1 MRYPTRKPN
10 ALPPKTKT
18 IQKFS
23 NGGNVRE
30 ERLDERLERLL
41 YEYEDGPKPKHYDD
55 PRIIDSE
62 NFKRRPVPFNNNDS
76 STFPSNRNQRQRMNT
91 WELMLE
97 TAKGNPKEMKEI
109 RSVLR
114 DAYKSNPKSLTTQEL
129 KMIWQYKSPKP
140 VEEKPIIN
148 TSFDNLKIIN
158 QIIER
163 QKPKEVAAAAPIRKP
178 VQRGGLDAD
187 FVQEKL
193 TIGKVLNGE
202 KF

>member
-55 PRIIDSE
+55 PNIIDHE
-62 NFKRRPVPFNNNDS
+62 NFKQRPVPFNNNDN

-91 WELMLE
+91 LDLMLE

-114 DAYKSNPKSLTTQEL
+114 DAYKSNPKNLTTQEL
-129 KMIWQYKSPKP
+129 KMIGKYKSPTP
-140 VEEKPIIN
+140 VEDKPIIN

>member
-1 MRYPTRKPN
+1 MKFKTRKPN
-10 ALPPKTKT
+10 AVPPGRRI
-18 IQKFS
+18 IQKFGM
-23 NGGNVRE
+23 GGKVRQE
-30 ERLDERLERLL
+30 DMQERLERLL

-55 PRIIDSE
+55 PNIIDHE
-62 NFKRRPVPFNNNDS
+62 NFKQRPVPFNNNDS

-114 DAYKSNPKSLTTQEL
+114 DAYKSNPKNLTTQEL
-129 KMIWQYKSPKP
+129 KMIGKYKSPTP
-140 VEEKPIIN
+140 VEDKPIIN

-163 QKPKEVAAAAPIRKP
+163 QKPKEVAAAAPIKKP
-178 VQRGGLDAD
+178 VVRGGLDAD

-193 TIGKVLNGE
+193 TIGKVLNG
-202 KF
+202 KI

>member
-55 PRIIDSE
+55 PNIIDHE
-62 NFKRRPVPFNNNDS
+62 NFKQRPVPFNNNDS

-91 WELMLE
+91 WDLMLE

-129 KMIWQYKSPKP
+129 KMIGQYKSPKP

>member
-1 MRYPTRKPN
+1 MKFKTRKPN
-10 ALPPKTKT
+10 AVPTGRRI
-18 IQKFS
+18 IQKFGM
-23 NGGNVRE
+23 GGKVRQE
-30 ERLDERLERLL
+30 DMQERLERLL

-55 PRIIDSE
+55 PNIIDHE
-62 NFKRRPVPFNNNDS
+62 NFKQRPVPFNNNDS

-91 WELMLE
+91 WDLMLE

-114 DAYKSNPKSLTTQEL
+114 DAYKSNPKNLTTQEL
-129 KMIWQYKSPKP
+129 KMIGKYKSPTP
-140 VEEKPIIN
+140 VEDKPIIN

-187 FVQEKL
+187 LVQEKL

>member
-1 MRYPTRKPN
+1 MKFKTRKPN
-10 ALPPKTKT
+10 AVPPGRRI
-18 IQKFS
+18 IQKF
-23 NGGNVRE
+23 GMCGKVRQE
-30 ERLDERLERLL
+30 DMQERLERLL

-55 PRIIDSE
+55 PNIIDHE
-62 NFKRRPVPFNNNDS
+62 NFKQRPVPFNNNDS

-91 WELMLE
+91 WDLMLE

-114 DAYKSNPKSLTTQEL
+114 DAYKSNPKNLTTQEL
-129 KMIWQYKSPKP
+129 KMIGKYKSPTP
-140 VEEKPIIN
+140 VEDKPIIN

-163 QKPKEVAAAAPIRKP
+163 QKPKEVAAAAPIKKP
-178 VQRGGLDAD
+178 VVRGGLDAD

-193 TIGKVLNGE
+193 TIGKILNG
-202 KF
+202 KI

>member
-1 MRYPTRKPN
+1 M
-10 ALPPKTKT
+10 
-18 IQKFS
+18 
-23 NGGNVRE
+23 
-30 ERLDERLERLL
+30 
-41 YEYEDGPKPKHYDD
+41 
-55 PRIIDSE
+55 
-62 NFKRRPVPFNNNDS
+62 
-76 STFPSNRNQRQRMNT
+76 STFTAEND
-91 WELMLE
+91 E
-97 TAKGNPKEMKEI
+97 TAEYKMP
-109 RSVLR
+109 SVTT
-114 DAYKSNPKSLTTQEL
+114 LTHATKL
-129 KMIWQYKSPKP
+129 AI
-140 VEEKPIIN
+140 VEDKPIIN

>member
-1 MRYPTRKPN
+1 MKFKTRKPN
-10 ALPPKTKT
+10 AVPPGRRI
-18 IQKFS
+18 IQKFGM
-23 NGGNVRE
+23 GGKVRQE
-30 ERLDERLERLL
+30 DMQERLERLL

-55 PRIIDSE
+55 PNIIDHE
-62 NFKRRPVPFNNNDS
+62 NFKQRPVPFNNNDS

-91 WELMLE
+91 WDLMLE

-129 KMIWQYKSPKP
+129 KMIGQYKSPKP

-148 TSFDNLKIIN
+148 TSFENLKIIN
-158 QIIER
+158 DIIER
-163 QKPKEVAAAAPIRKP
+163 QKPKEVAAAAPIKKP
-178 VQRGGLDAD
+178 VVRGGLAAD

-193 TIGKVLNGE
+193 TIGKILNG
-202 KF
+202 KI

>member
-129 KMIWQYKSPKP
+129 KMIGQYKSPKP

-163 QKPKEVAAAAPIRKP
+163 QKPKEIAAAAPIRKP

>member
-1 MRYPTRKPN
+1 MKFKTRKPN
-10 ALPPKTKT
+10 AVPPGRRI
-18 IQKFS
+18 IQKFGM
-23 NGGNVRE
+23 GGKVRQE
-30 ERLDERLERLL
+30 DMQERLERLL
-41 YEYEDGPKPKHYDD
+41 YEYEDGPKPKHYDA
-55 PRIIDSE
+55 PNIIDHE
-62 NFKRRPVPFNNNDS
+62 NFKQRPVPFKNNDS

-91 WELMLE
+91 WDLMLE

-129 KMIWQYKSPKP
+129 KMIGQYKSPKP

-163 QKPKEVAAAAPIRKP
+163 QKPKEVAAAAPIKKP
-178 VQRGGLDAD
+178 VVRGGLDAD
-187 FVQEKL
+187 FTQEKL

>member
-1 MRYPTRKPN
+1 MKFKTRKPN
-10 ALPPKTKT
+10 AVPPGRKI
-18 IQKFS
+18 IQKFGM
-23 NGGNVRE
+23 GGKVRPE
-30 ERLDERLERLL
+30 DMQERLERLL

-55 PRIIDSE
+55 PNIIDHE

-129 KMIWQYKSPKP
+129 KMIGQYKSPKP

-163 QKPKEVAAAAPIRKP
+163 QKPKEVAAAAPIKKP
-178 VQRGGLDAD
+178 VVRGGLDAD
-187 FVQEKL
+187 FTQEKL
-193 TIGKVLNGE
+193 TIGKVLNG
-202 KF
+202 KI

>member
-1 MRYPTRKPN
+1 MRCPTRKPN

-62 NFKRRPVPFNNNDS
+62 NFKKRPVPFNNNDS

-129 KMIWQYKSPKP
+129 KMIGQYKSPKP

-148 TSFDNLKIIN
+148 TSFENLKIIN
-158 QIIER
+158 DIIER
-163 QKPKEVAAAAPIRKP
+163 QKPKEVAAAAPIKKP
-178 VQRGGLDAD
+178 VVRGGLDAD
-187 FVQEKL
+187 FTQEKL
-193 TIGKVLNGE
+193 TIGKVLNG
-202 KF
+202 KI

>member
-1 MRYPTRKPN
+1 MKFKTRKPN
-10 ALPPKTKT
+10 AVPPGRRI
-18 IQKFS
+18 IQKFGM
-23 NGGNVRE
+23 GGKVRQE
-30 ERLDERLERLL
+30 DMQERLERLL

-55 PRIIDSE
+55 PNIIDHE
-62 NFKRRPVPFNNNDS
+62 NFKQRPVPFNNNDS

-91 WELMLE
+91 WDLMLE

-129 KMIWQYKSPKP
+129 KMIGQYKSPKP

-163 QKPKEVAAAAPIRKP
+163 QKPKEVAAAAPIKKP
-178 VQRGGLDAD
+178 VVRGGLDAD

-193 TIGKVLNGE
+193 TIGKILNG
-202 KF
+202 KI

>member
-1 MRYPTRKPN
+1 MKFKTRKPN
-10 ALPPKTKT
+10 AVPPGRRI
-18 IQKFS
+18 IQKFGM
-23 NGGNVRE
+23 GGKVRQE
-30 ERLDERLERLL
+30 DMQERLERLL

-55 PRIIDSE
+55 PNIIDHE
-62 NFKRRPVPFNNNDS
+62 NFKQRPVPFNNNDS

-91 WELMLE
+91 WDLMLE

-129 KMIWQYKSPKP
+129 KMIGQYKSPKP

-148 TSFDNLKIIN
+148 TSFENLKIIN
-158 QIIER
+158 DIIER
-163 QKPKEVAAAAPIRKP
+163 QKPKEVAAAAPIKKP
-178 VQRGGLDAD
+178 VVRGGLDAD

-193 TIGKVLNGE
+193 TLGKILNGNI
-202 KF
+202 

>member
-114 DAYKSNPKSLTTQEL
+114 DAYKSNPKNLTTQEL
-129 KMIWQYKSPKP
+129 KIIGKYKSPTP
-140 VEEKPIIN
+140 VEDKPIIN

-163 QKPKEVAAAAPIRKP
+163 QKPKEVAAAAPIKKP
-178 VQRGGLDAD
+178 VVRGGLDAD

-193 TIGKVLNGE
+193 TIGKVLNG
-202 KF
+202 KI

>member
-62 NFKRRPVPFNNNDS
+62 NFKRRPLPFNNNDS

-129 KMIWQYKSPKP
+129 KMIGQYKSPKP

-193 TIGKVLNGE
+193 TIGKVLNG
-202 KF
+202 KI

>member
-1 MRYPTRKPN
+1 MKFKTRKPN
-10 ALPPKTKT
+10 AVPPGRRI
-18 IQKFS
+18 IQKFGM
-23 NGGNVRE
+23 GGKVRQE
-30 ERLDERLERLL
+30 DMQERLERLL

-55 PRIIDSE
+55 PNIIDHE
-62 NFKRRPVPFNNNDS
+62 NFKQRPVPFNNNDS

-129 KMIWQYKSPKP
+129 KMIGQYKSPKP

-163 QKPKEVAAAAPIRKP
+163 QKPKEVAAAAPIKKP
-178 VQRGGLDAD
+178 VVRGGLDAD

-193 TIGKVLNGE
+193 TIGKILNG
-202 KF
+202 KI

>member
-97 TAKGNPKEMKEI
+97 TAKDICRAPAEI

-129 KMIWQYKSPKP
+129 KMIGQYKSPKP

-163 QKPKEVAAAAPIRKP
+163 QKPKEVAAAAPIKKP
-178 VQRGGLDAD
+178 VVRGGLDAD

-193 TIGKVLNGE
+193 TIGKILNG
-202 KF
+202 KI

>member
-1 MRYPTRKPN
+1 M
-10 ALPPKTKT
+10 
-18 IQKFS
+18 
-23 NGGNVRE
+23 GGKVRQE
-30 ERLDERLERLL
+30 DMQERLERLL

-55 PRIIDSE
+55 PNIIDHE
-62 NFKRRPVPFNNNDS
+62 NFKQRPVPFNNNDS

-91 WELMLE
+91 WDLMLE

-114 DAYKSNPKSLTTQEL
+114 DAYKSNPKNLTTQEL
-129 KMIWQYKSPKP
+129 KMIGKYKSPKP
-140 VEEKPIIN
+140 VEDKPIIN

>member
-1 MRYPTRKPN
+1 MKFKTRKPN
-10 ALPPKTKT
+10 AVPPGRRI
-18 IQKFS
+18 IQKFGM
-23 NGGNVRE
+23 GGKVRQE
-30 ERLDERLERLL
+30 DMQERLERLL

-55 PRIIDSE
+55 PNIIDHE
-62 NFKRRPVPFNNNDS
+62 NFKQRPVPFNNNDS

-91 WELMLE
+91 WDLMLE

-129 KMIWQYKSPKP
+129 KMIGQYKSPKP

-163 QKPKEVAAAAPIRKP
+163 QKPKEVAAAAPIKKP
-178 VQRGGLDAD
+178 VVRGGLDAD

>member
-1 MRYPTRKPN
+1 MKFKTRKPN
-10 ALPPKTKT
+10 AVPPGRRI
-18 IQKFS
+18 IQKFGM
-23 NGGNVRE
+23 GGKVRQE
-30 ERLDERLERLL
+30 DMQERLERLL
-41 YEYEDGPKPKHYDD
+41 YEYEDGPTPKHYDD
-55 PRIIDSE
+55 PNIIDHE
-62 NFKRRPVPFNNNDS
+62 NFKQRPVPFNNNDS

-91 WELMLE
+91 WDLMLE

-129 KMIWQYKSPKP
+129 KMIGQYKSPKP

-158 QIIER
+158 DIIER
-163 QKPKEVAAAAPIRKP
+163 QKPKEVAAAAPIKKP
-178 VQRGGLDAD
+178 VVRGGLDAD

-193 TIGKVLNGE
+193 TIGKILNG
-202 KF
+202 KI

>member
-129 KMIWQYKSPKP
+129 KMIGQYKSPKP

-158 QIIER
+158 QIIEIWR
-163 QKPKEVAAAAPIRKP
+163 
-178 VQRGGLDAD
+178 
-187 FVQEKL
+187 
-193 TIGKVLNGE
+193 IG
-202 KF
+202 

>member
-1 MRYPTRKPN
+1 MKFKTRKPN
-10 ALPPKTKT
+10 AVPPGRRI
-18 IQKFS
+18 IQKFGM
-23 NGGNVRE
+23 GGKVRQE
-30 ERLDERLERLL
+30 DMQERLERLL

-55 PRIIDSE
+55 PNIIDHE
-62 NFKRRPVPFNNNDS
+62 NFKQRPVPFNNNDS

-91 WELMLE
+91 WDLMLE

-114 DAYKSNPKSLTTQEL
+114 DAYKSNPKNLTPQEL
-129 KMIWQYKSPKP
+129 KMIGKYKSPTP
-140 VEEKPIIN
+140 VEDKPIIN

-163 QKPKEVAAAAPIRKP
+163 QKPKEVAAAAPIKKP
-178 VQRGGLDAD
+178 VVRGGLDAD

>member
-1 MRYPTRKPN
+1 MKFKTRKPN
-10 ALPPKTKT
+10 AVPPGRRI
-18 IQKFS
+18 IQKFGM
-23 NGGNVRE
+23 GGKVRQE
-30 ERLDERLERLL
+30 DMQERLERLL

-55 PRIIDSE
+55 PNIIDHE
-62 NFKRRPVPFNNNDS
+62 NFKQRPVPFNNNDS

-91 WELMLE
+91 WDLMLE
-97 TAKGNPKEMKEI
+97 TAKGNPKNLI
-109 RSVLR
+109 
-114 DAYKSNPKSLTTQEL
+114 TQEL
-129 KMIWQYKSPKP
+129 KMIGKYKSPTP
-140 VEEKPIIN
+140 VEDKPIIN

>member
-55 PRIIDSE
+55 PNIIDHE
-62 NFKRRPVPFNNNDS
+62 NFKQRPVPFNNNDS
-76 STFPSNRNQRQRMNT
+76 STFLSNRNQRQRMNT
-91 WELMLE
+91 WDLMLE

-129 KMIWQYKSPKP
+129 KMIGQYKSPKP

-148 TSFDNLKIIN
+148 TSFENLKIIN
-158 QIIER
+158 DIIER
-163 QKPKEVAAAAPIRKP
+163 QKPKEVAAAAPIKKP
-178 VQRGGLDAD
+178 VVRGGLDAD

>member
-1 MRYPTRKPN
+1 MKFKTRKPN
-10 ALPPKTKT
+10 AVPPGRRI
-18 IQKFS
+18 IQKFGM
-23 NGGNVRE
+23 GGKARQE
-30 ERLDERLERLL
+30 DMQERLERLL

-55 PRIIDSE
+55 PNIIDHE
-62 NFKRRPVPFNNNDS
+62 NFKQRPVPFNNNDS

-91 WELMLE
+91 WDLMLE

-114 DAYKSNPKSLTTQEL
+114 DAYKSNPKNLTTQEL
-129 KMIWQYKSPKP
+129 KMIGKYKSPTP
-140 VEEKPIIN
+140 VEDKPIIN

>member
-91 WELMLE
+91 WDLMLE

-114 DAYKSNPKSLTTQEL
+114 DAYKSNPKNLTTQEL
-129 KMIWQYKSPKP
+129 KMIGKYKSPTP
-140 VEEKPIIN
+140 VEDKPIIN

-163 QKPKEVAAAAPIRKP
+163 QKPKEVAAAAPIKKP
-178 VQRGGLDAD
+178 VVRGGLDAD

-193 TIGKVLNGE
+193 TIGKILNG
-202 KF
+202 KI

>member
-1 MRYPTRKPN
+1 MKFKTRKPN
-10 ALPPKTKT
+10 AVPPGRRI
-18 IQKFS
+18 IQKFGM
-23 NGGNVRE
+23 GGKVRQE
-30 ERLDERLERLL
+30 DMQERLERLL

-55 PRIIDSE
+55 PNIIDHE
-62 NFKRRPVPFNNNDS
+62 NFKQRPVPFNNNDS

-114 DAYKSNPKSLTTQEL
+114 DAYKSNPKNLTTQEL
-129 KMIWQYKSPKP
+129 KMIGKYKSPTP
-140 VEEKPIIN
+140 VEDKPIIN

-163 QKPKEVAAAAPIRKP
+163 QKPKEVAAAAPIKKP
-178 VQRGGLDAD
+178 VVRGGLDAD
-187 FVQEKL
+187 FTQEKL
-193 TIGKVLNGE
+193 TIGKVLNG
-202 KF
+202 KI

>member
-114 DAYKSNPKSLTTQEL
+114 DAYKSNPKNLTTQEL
-129 KMIWQYKSPKP
+129 KMIGKYKSPTP
-140 VEEKPIIN
+140 VEDKPIIN

-163 QKPKEVAAAAPIRKP
+163 QKPKEVAAAAPIKKP
-178 VQRGGLDAD
+178 VVRGGLDAD

-193 TIGKVLNGE
+193 TIGKILNG
-202 KF
+202 KI

>member
-114 DAYKSNPKSLTTQEL
+114 DAYKSNPKNLTTQEL
-129 KMIWQYKSPKP
+129 KMIGKYKSPTP
-140 VEEKPIIN
+140 VEDKPIIN

-163 QKPKEVAAAAPIRKP
+163 QKPKEVAAAAPINKP
-178 VQRGGLDAD
+178 VVRGGLDAD

-193 TIGKVLNGE
+193 TIGKILNG
-202 KF
+202 KI

>member
-62 NFKRRPVPFNNNDS
+62 NFKKRPVPFNNNDS

-91 WELMLE
+91 WDLMLE

-129 KMIWQYKSPKP
+129 KMIGQYKSPKP

>member
-1 MRYPTRKPN
+1 MKFKTRKPN
-10 ALPPKTKT
+10 AVPPGRRI
-18 IQKFS
+18 IQKFGM
-23 NGGNVRE
+23 GGKARQE
-30 ERLDERLERLL
+30 DMQERLERLL

-55 PRIIDSE
+55 PNIIDHE
-62 NFKRRPVPFNNNDS
+62 NFKQRPVPFNNNDS

-91 WELMLE
+91 WDLMLE

-129 KMIWQYKSPKP
+129 KMIGQYKSPKP

-163 QKPKEVAAAAPIRKP
+163 QKPKEVAAAAPIKKP
-178 VQRGGLDAD
+178 VVRGGLDAD

-193 TIGKVLNGE
+193 TIGKILNG
-202 KF
+202 KI

>member
-62 NFKRRPVPFNNNDS
+62 NFKRRPLPFNNNDS

-114 DAYKSNPKSLTTQEL
+114 DAYKSNPKNLTTQEL
-129 KMIWQYKSPKP
+129 KMIGKYKSPTP
-140 VEEKPIIN
+140 VEDKPIIN

-163 QKPKEVAAAAPIRKP
+163 QKPKEVAAAAPIKKP
-178 VQRGGLDAD
+178 VVRGGLDAD

-193 TIGKVLNGE
+193 TIGKILNG
-202 KF
+202 KI

>member
-1 MRYPTRKPN
+1 MKFKTRKPN
-10 ALPPKTKT
+10 AVPPGRRI
-18 IQKFS
+18 IQKFGM
-23 NGGNVRE
+23 GGKVRQE
-30 ERLDERLERLL
+30 DMQERLERLL

-55 PRIIDSE
+55 PNIIDHE
-62 NFKRRPVPFNNNDS
+62 NFKQRPVPFNNNDS

-91 WELMLE
+91 WDLMLE

-129 KMIWQYKSPKP
+129 KMIGQYKSPKP

-163 QKPKEVAAAAPIRKP
+163 QKPKEVAAAAPIKKP
-178 VQRGGLDAD
+178 VVRGGLDAD
-187 FVQEKL
+187 FTQEKL

>member
-10 ALPPKTKT
+10 PLPPKTKT

-114 DAYKSNPKSLTTQEL
+114 DAYKSNPKNLTTQEL
-129 KMIWQYKSPKP
+129 KMIGKYKSPTP
-140 VEEKPIIN
+140 VEDKPIIN

-163 QKPKEVAAAAPIRKP
+163 QKPKEVAAAAPVRKP

-193 TIGKVLNGE
+193 TIGKILNG
-202 KF
+202 KI

>member
-62 NFKRRPVPFNNNDS
+62 NFKKRPVPFNNNDS

-114 DAYKSNPKSLTTQEL
+114 DAYKSNPKNLTTQEL
-129 KMIWQYKSPKP
+129 KMIGKYKSPTP
-140 VEEKPIIN
+140 VEDKPIIN

-163 QKPKEVAAAAPIRKP
+163 QKPKEVAAAAPIKKP
-178 VQRGGLDAD
+178 VVRGGLDAD

-193 TIGKVLNGE
+193 TIGKILNG
-202 KF
+202 KI